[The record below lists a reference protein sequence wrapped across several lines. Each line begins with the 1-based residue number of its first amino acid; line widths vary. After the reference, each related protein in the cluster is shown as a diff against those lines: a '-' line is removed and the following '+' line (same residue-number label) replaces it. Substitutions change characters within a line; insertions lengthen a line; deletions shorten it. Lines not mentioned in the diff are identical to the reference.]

1 MAIGPVQ
8 ERSMA
13 SISEFRRGLAIKLE
27 NEIWI
32 ITEYQHVSPGN
43 WRAMVRTKLK
53 NAKTGRVME
62 RTFRMTDQID
72 SIRLESREMQFL
84 YETDGSLHFMDTKSY
99 EQTFIPADFLGEQ
112 KQFLKEG
119 NMCTISFMDEKP
131 ITLELPNFIDLVVAE
146 SEPGVRGDSTTN
158 LMKGAVLET
167 GARVQVPL
175 FVNAGDTV
183 RIDTRTGKY
192 LERISKGS

>member
-1 MAIGPVQ
+1 
-8 ERSMA
+8 MA
-13 SISEFRRGLAIKLE
+13 SISEFRRGMAIKLD

-43 WRAMVRTKLK
+43 WRAMVRSKLK

-62 RTFRMTDQID
+62 RTFRMTDQIETM
-72 SIRLESREMQFL
+72 RLESRDMQFL
-84 YETDGSLHFMDTKSY
+84 FEADGSFHFMDTKTY
-99 EQTFIPADFLGEQ
+99 EQTFIPGDFLGEQ

-119 NMCTISFMDEKP
+119 NICTISFIDEKP
-131 ITLELPNFIDLVVAE
+131 ITVELPNFIDLLVAE

-192 LERISKGS
+192 LERVSKGS

>member
-1 MAIGPVQ
+1 
-8 ERSMA
+8 MA
-13 SISEFRRGLAIKLE
+13 SISEFRKGMAIKLD

-62 RTFRMTDQID
+62 RTFRMTDQIEI
-72 SIRLESREMQFL
+72 IRLDSREMQFL

-99 EQTFIPADFLGEQ
+99 EQTFIPAEFLGDQ

-119 NMCTISFMDEKP
+119 NMCTISFMGEKP
-131 ITLELPNFIDLVVAE
+131 ITVEFPNAIDFVVAE
-146 SEPGVRGDSTTN
+146 AEAGVRGDSTTN

-192 LERISKGS
+192 LERVSKGS

>member
-1 MAIGPVQ
+1 
-8 ERSMA
+8 MA
-13 SISEFRRGLAIKLE
+13 SISEFRRGMAIKLD
-27 NEIWI
+27 NEVWI

-43 WRAMVRTKLK
+43 WRAMVRSKLK

-62 RTFRMTDQID
+62 RTFRMTDQIE

-119 NMCTISFMDEKP
+119 NMCTISFMEEKP

-146 SEPGVRGDSTTN
+146 AEPGVRGDSTTN

>member
-1 MAIGPVQ
+1 
-8 ERSMA
+8 MA

-32 ITEYQHVSPGN
+32 VSEYQHVSPGN

-53 NAKTGRVME
+53 NAKTGKVME

-84 YETDGSLHFMDTKSY
+84 YETDGSLHFMNTKTY
-99 EQTFIPADFLGEQ
+99 EQTFVPLDFLGDQ

-119 NMCTISFMDEKP
+119 NTCTISFMEEKP
-131 ITLELPNFIDLVVAE
+131 ITVELPFFIDLIVAE
-146 SEPGVRGDSTTN
+146 AEPGVRGDSTTN

-167 GARVQVPL
+167 GARLQVPL
-175 FVNAGDTV
+175 FVNAGDTI

-192 LERISKGS
+192 LERVSKGS

>member
-1 MAIGPVQ
+1 
-8 ERSMA
+8 MA
-13 SISEFRRGLAIKLE
+13 SISEFRRGMAIKLD

-32 ITEYQHVSPGN
+32 ISEYQHVSPGN

-84 YETDGSLHFMDTKSY
+84 YETDGSLHFMNTKNY
-99 EQTFIPADFLGEQ
+99 EQTFIPGDFLGEQ

-119 NMCTISFMDEKP
+119 NTCTISFMEEKP
-131 ITLELPNFIDLVVAE
+131 ITVELPNSIDLVVSE

-167 GARVQVPL
+167 GAKVQVPL

-192 LERISKGS
+192 LERVSKGP

>member
-1 MAIGPVQ
+1 
-8 ERSMA
+8 MA
-13 SISEFRRGLAIKLE
+13 SISEFRRGMAIKLE
-27 NEIWI
+27 NDVWI

>member
-1 MAIGPVQ
+1 
-8 ERSMA
+8 MA
-13 SISEFRRGLAIKLE
+13 SISEFRRGMAIKLD

-62 RTFRMTDQID
+62 RTFRMTDQIETM
-72 SIRLESREMQFL
+72 RLESRDMQFL
-84 YETDGSLHFMDTKSY
+84 FEADGSFHFMDTKTY
-99 EQTFIPADFLGEQ
+99 EQTFIPGDFLGEQ

-119 NMCTISFMDEKP
+119 NICTISFIDEKP
-131 ITLELPNFIDLVVAE
+131 ITVDLPNFIDLLVAE

-183 RIDTRTGKY
+183 RIDTRTGRY
-192 LERISKGS
+192 LERVSKGS

>member
-1 MAIGPVQ
+1 
-8 ERSMA
+8 MA
-13 SISEFRRGLAIKLE
+13 SISEFRRGMAIKLD

-53 NAKTGRVME
+53 NAKTGRVAE

-72 SIRLESREMQFL
+72 AIRLESKEMQYL
-84 YETDGSLHFMDTKSY
+84 YEADGSIHFMDTKTY
-99 EQTFIPADFLGEQ
+99 EQTFIPGDFLGDQ
-112 KQFLKEG
+112 KLFLKEG
-119 NMCTISFMDEKP
+119 NICTISFLEDKP
-131 ITLELPNFIDLVVAE
+131 ITVDLPFFVELVVAE
-146 SEPGVRGDSTTN
+146 AEPGVRGDSTTN

-183 RIDTRTGKY
+183 KIDTRTGKY
-192 LERISKGS
+192 LERVSKGS